1 MDALAGLAGGC
12 GPSARRPGEDR
23 FMPATIDLNADIG
36 ESFGVYKLGL
46 DEEVIEYITSA
57 NIACGAHAGDPMV
70 MRHTVRLARDHGV
83 AVGAHPGYPDLQGF
97 GRRDLSMSP
106 AEVKEYVIW
115 QLGALWAFAK
125 AEGVPVKH
133 VKPHGALYN
142 RAAADGSLADA
153 IAQAAAEV
161 DQNLVLVGL
170 AGSELLEAGRRAGL
184 RIASEVFAD
193 RGYNPDGS
201 LVRRGTPGAIINNPQ
216 AVASRVLKMVR
227 EGRVTAGD
235 GSEVPI
241 QADTVCFHGDTPGAV
256 DLVKTVRGLLEQSG
270 LRPAAFGAGT

>member
-1 MDALAGLAGGC
+1 
-12 GPSARRPGEDR
+12 
-23 FMPATIDLNADIG
+23 MPATIDLNADIG

-46 DEEVIEYITSA
+46 DEEVIQYITSA

-70 MRHTVRLARDHGV
+70 MRHTVRLAREHGV

-97 GRRDLSMSP
+97 GRRDLFLSP
-106 AEVKEYVIW
+106 EEVKAYVMW

-125 AEGVPVKH
+125 AEGVPVQH

-142 RAAADGSLADA
+142 RAAADRHLADA
-153 IAQAAAEV
+153 IAQAVAEV
-161 DQNLVLVGL
+161 DQGLVLVGL

-184 RIASEVFAD
+184 RVASEVFAD

-201 LVRRGTPGAIINNPQ
+201 LVRRGTPGAIIHDPQ
-216 AVASRVLKMVR
+216 AVASRALKMVR
-227 EGRVTAGD
+227 EGRVTAAD
-235 GSEVPI
+235 GSEVSI

-270 LRPAAFGAGT
+270 LRPAPFAASR